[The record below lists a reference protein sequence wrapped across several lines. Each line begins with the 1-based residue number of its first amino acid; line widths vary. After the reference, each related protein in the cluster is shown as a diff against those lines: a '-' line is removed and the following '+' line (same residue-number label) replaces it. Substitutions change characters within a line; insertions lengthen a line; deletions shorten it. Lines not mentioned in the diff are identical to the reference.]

1 MGPCLM
7 YRFIIKKPAKKF
19 IDGLP
24 VNERRRVVD
33 AIERLPDSGDIKRLQ
48 GHSDLFRLR
57 VGAYRIIYTE
67 DKNEFVICVI
77 DGGSRGQIYN
87 RC

>member
-1 MGPCLM
+1 M

-24 VNERRRVVD
+24 MNERRRIVD

-48 GHSDLFRLR
+48 GHNNLFRLR
-57 VGAYRIIYTE
+57 VGTYRILYTVDNGEYVIY
-67 DKNEFVICVI
+67 VI
-77 DGGSRGQIYN
+77 DAGNRGQIYN
-87 RC
+87 RY